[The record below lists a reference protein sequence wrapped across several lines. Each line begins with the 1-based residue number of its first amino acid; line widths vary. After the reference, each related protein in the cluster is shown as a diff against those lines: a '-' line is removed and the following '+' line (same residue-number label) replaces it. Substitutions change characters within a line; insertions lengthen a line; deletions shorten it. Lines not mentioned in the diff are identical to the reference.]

1 MAATAANADFEVR
14 HEGRDQTMR
23 WIEKCHG
30 NAEQLE
36 TRARTVCIR
45 RCDHDS
51 APQYA
56 ILHDVRM
63 SEG

>member
-1 MAATAANADFEVR
+1 MAATATKADIGVR
-14 HEGRDQTMR
+14 LERRDQTMR
-23 WIEKCHG
+23 WTEKYHG

-45 RCDHDS
+45 RYDHDP